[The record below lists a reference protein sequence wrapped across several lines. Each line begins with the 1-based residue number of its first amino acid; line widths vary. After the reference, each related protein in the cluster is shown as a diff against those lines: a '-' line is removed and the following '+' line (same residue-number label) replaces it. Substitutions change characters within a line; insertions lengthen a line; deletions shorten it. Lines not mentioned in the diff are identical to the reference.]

1 MKKVKKTLNFQ
12 EVQTK
17 VWDQYALRVA
27 DPAMFSY
34 RWEDDIFAKKQA
46 LFDKTTN
53 WRNLQ
58 T

>member
-27 DPAMFSY
+27 DPALFSY

-53 WRNLQ
+53 
-58 T
+58 